1 MTAKRLI
8 GAALVAPLS
17 VSCLLVLASGAA
29 DGSLEP
35 PFHKDPYLLYTGTIS
50 EMTVHW
56 QLDSQ
61 QQCLIEWGTDTTYS
75 MGSALTDEY
84 TTDHLHIH
92 TITGLTP
99 SVHYYY
105 QVSCSGSEIEGNFWA
120 APSTSATNAS
130 FMVYGDTRTNY
141 MTHDSLVAVMVAQYE
156 VDPGFQ
162 TLFLHSGDLVYTG
175 GLESSWQNEFFS
187 DEQLN
192 LRQLM
197 REVPMVACLGN
208 HELYSDTA
216 MHIDTP
222 LFGKYL
228 PYPYVDRRYWSFDYG
243 PAHFV
248 IADHYP
254 EYYEPFEPGEIS
266 AEQLAWIESD
276 LAATSKPWKFVIIHE
291 PGWSC
296 GPVIDG
302 DPAAT
307 SPPWISG
314 IVREPGRSCGR
325 HANNEDVQNLLQP
338 LLEAYGVQMLFTGHN
353 HYYSRAS
360 VNGVQHVSTGGGGA
374 PLAWPQPGW
383 PNIVTGQRSY
393 HFCRV
398 EISGNL
404 LCLCVVDMAGEVI
417 DSVCVNLN
425 IPVNYLLGSVTIG
438 SGPGNVQ
445 DVLIEADGESCSPDR
460 IGYYGMMLEPGT
472 YTVTA
477 TLSGYTP
484 QTFEGVEVFEETET
498 TLDIEMNPLSVEE
511 EGVAGP
517 VSLTSSPNPFSS
529 STTIDFEL
537 PEAGHVRL
545 DVFDISGRLIETL
558 VDGEMTAGQ
567 HSVEINGCELEAGVY
582 LLVMR
587 TPGST
592 ASVKCLVAR

>member
-1 MTAKRLI
+1 MRSRI
-8 GAALVAPLS
+8 S
-17 VSCLLVLASGAA
+17 VIAIAIIMLCASSAFA
-29 DGSLEP
+29 TT
-35 PFHKDPYLLYTGTIS
+35 PFLKDPYLLYTGTIS

-84 TTDHLHIH
+84 TRDHLHIH
-92 TITGLTP
+92 TITELTP
-99 SVHYYY
+99 TVHYYY
-105 QVSCSGSEIEGNFWA
+105 RVSCSGSEIKGNFHA
-120 APSTSATNAS
+120 AASTAATNVS

-141 MTHDSLVAVMVAQYE
+141 MTHDSLVAVMVAQYAANP
-156 VDPGFQ
+156 DLQ
-162 TLFLHSGDLVYTG
+162 TVFLHSGDLVYTG

-254 EYYEPFEPGEIS
+254 EYYEPFAPGEIS
-266 AEQLAWIESD
+266 AEELAWIESD
-276 LAATSKPWKFVIIHE
+276 LAATSKPWKLVMIHE

-296 GPVIDG
+296 GGGHD
-302 DPAAT
+302 
-307 SPPWISG
+307 
-314 IVREPGRSCGR
+314 
-325 HANNEDVQNLLQP
+325 NNEDVQDLLQP
-338 LLEAYGVQMLFTGHN
+338 LCETYGVQFLFAGHN
-353 HYYSRAS
+353 HYYARGC
-360 VNGVQHVSTGGGGA
+360 VNGVHHITTGGGGA

-383 PNIVTGQRSY
+383 PNIITGIRIY
-393 HFCRV
+393 HFCCV
-398 EISGNL
+398 EITGDQ
-404 LCLCVVDMAGEVI
+404 LCLTAIDIDGEVI
-417 DSVCVNLN
+417 DSFCVDLN
-425 IPVNYLLGSVTIG
+425 TPVNYLLGSVTIG
-438 SGPGNVQ
+438 SGPGLIE
-445 DVLIEADGESCSPDR
+445 DVLIEADGSSCSPDWR
-460 IGYYGMMLEPGT
+460 GYYGMMLEPGL

-484 QTFEGVEVFEETET
+484 QTFEEVEIFEGTET
-498 TLDIEMNPLSVEE
+498 TLDIEMNPLGVEQ
-511 EGVAGP
+511 GDAPAGLLLCP
-517 VSLTSSPNPFSS
+517 PTPDPFTT
-529 STTIDFEL
+529 STTIGFEL

-545 DVFDISGRLIETL
+545 DVYDISGRLVETL
-558 VDGEMTAGQ
+558 IDGEMATGEHTVSLDGSQ
-567 HSVEINGCELEAGVY
+567 LEPGVY
-582 LLVMR
+582 LLRLHSELTTTSSRCVR
-587 TPGST
+587 LEWREEVPVCSE
-592 ASVKCLVAR
+592 